1 MDELTIIMI
10 IVWSLVALYAL
21 YLVVNSGI
29 LIQPTVEKKIDGYSV
44 KPNKKPKPVVNKKPK
59 PVVIYKPQPVVIT
72 KPKPV
77 VITKPKPVVINKPQ
91 PVVSY
96 KPQPVVSYK
105 PQPVVITEPKPV
117 VIQYNEKKLSPEERV
132 IRIGA
137 NPKDIEEIYNRAKSV
152 CNTTKY
158 ESVKHYQ
165 ECSYIYPN
173 GITNP
178 PAIPNLRYDDMG
190 PYYITGG
197 FISKQ
202 PVQSNN
208 INLYN
213 NDKPANSSINI
224 SGAIVE
230 EIPKNSNMVEIID
243 DKSSTQLAKTI
254 DGYMNSPGSSLQYID
269 GDITGGIIY

>member
-29 LIQPTVEKKIDGYSV
+29 LKPTVEKKIEGYSV
-44 KPNKKPKPVVNKKPK
+44 KPNKKPK
-59 PVVIYKPQPVVIT
+59 PVVIT

-77 VITKPKPVVINKPQ
+77 VITKPKPVVITKPKPVVITKPKPVVVNKPQ
-91 PVVSY
+91 PVVMINTG
-96 KPQPVVSYK
+96 VTGG
-105 PQPVVITEPKPV
+105 I
-117 VIQYNEKKLSPEERV
+117 KKVPIKSNIKIKSPEERV
-132 IRIGA
+132 IRTGA
-137 NPKDIEEIYNRAKSV
+137 NPKDIEEIYNRAKIA

-158 ESVKHYQ
+158 ESEKHYQ
-165 ECSYIYPN
+165 DCSYIYPN

-197 FISKQ
+197 FTSKL
-202 PVQSNN
+202 PVQSTN

-213 NDKPANSSINI
+213 NDKPANSSIGI

-230 EIPKNSNMVEIID
+230 ELPKNSTMV
-243 DKSSTQLAKTI
+243 ATI
-254 DGYMNSPGSSLQYID
+254 DGYMNSPGSSLQYLD
-269 GDITGGIIY
+269 GNITGGIIY

>member
-29 LIQPTVEKKIDGYSV
+29 LKPTVEKKIDGYSV
-44 KPNKKPKPVVNKKPK
+44 KPNKKPKPVVIK
-59 PVVIYKPQPVVIT
+59 

-91 PVVSY
+91 PVV
-96 KPQPVVSYK
+96 
-105 PQPVVITEPKPV
+105 ITEPPRVEISKQPPLNNIQDEKVSTLPV
-117 VIQYNEKKLSPEERV
+117 KTNTGGYEKVPLKYYNNGLSPEEMV
-132 IRIGA
+132 IRSGISH
-137 NPKDIEEIYNRAKSV
+137 KSIEEIYNRAKTI
-152 CNTTKY
+152 CNTPKNITDKDTHL
-158 ESVKHYQ
+158 K
-165 ECSYIYPN
+165 CLLLYPN

-190 PYYITGG
+190 PYLITGG

-202 PVQSNN
+202 PVQSNST
-208 INLYN
+208 NLYN

-243 DKSSTQLAKTI
+243 DKSSTQVAKTI